1 MTFMNKELMMKKIA
15 VLTDSGSGISQNEA
29 NELGIFVLPLLVMV
43 DGKTYQDG
51 VEIQLDELYA
61 MLTDKKHP
69 KTSTPLYQSIEN
81 ILVKIKNLGYTDVI
95 ALPLTSGLS
104 STFQSISIAA
114 QEANINLHLIDVYST
129 CMIQNHCAR
138 LAQKLVHENKEIED
152 ILNELNRVI
161 GLSNTIILP
170 NDLDYLKQGGRL
182 TPLAAS
188 LASMFKIRPVLQL
201 NQNVLG
207 KIDVLNKVRTDR
219 KALELAIDTLDET
232 FKSQKVRIY
241 IIHSAADER
250 CVMAKEL
257 LITKGYSEACISI
270 HAIAAVIASHTG
282 LDCLGIQFIVE

>member
-1 MTFMNKELMMKKIA
+1 MKKIA
-15 VLTDSGSGISQNEA
+15 VLTDSGSGISQKDA

-81 ILVKIKNLGYTDVI
+81 ILIKIKNLGYTDVI

-114 QEANINLHLIDVYST
+114 QEANIKLHLIDVYST
-129 CMIQNHCAR
+129 CMIQNHCAQ
-138 LAQKLVHENKEIED
+138 LAQKLVNENNEVED
-152 ILNELNRVI
+152 IIVELNRVI
-161 GLSNTIILP
+161 NLSNTIILP

-232 FKSQKVRIY
+232 FNNQKVRIY

-250 CVMAKEL
+250 CNMAKEL
-257 LITKGYSEACISI
+257 LISKGYSESCISI

-282 LDCLGIQFIVE
+282 LDCLGIQFIAE

>member
-1 MTFMNKELMMKKIA
+1 MKKIA

-152 ILNELNRVI
+152 ILNVLNRVI

-232 FKSQKVRIY
+232 FNSHKVRIY

>member
-1 MTFMNKELMMKKIA
+1 MRKIA

-29 NELGIFVLPLLVMV
+29 NELGIFVLPLLVNV
-43 DGKTYQDG
+43 EGKTYQDG
-51 VEIQLDELYA
+51 VEIQLDELYT
-61 MLTDKKHP
+61 MLKDKKHP

-81 ILVKIKNLGYTDVI
+81 NLIKLKNLGYTDVI

-129 CMIQNHCAR
+129 CMIQNHCVK
-138 LAQKLVHENKEIED
+138 LAQRLISEGKDID
-152 ILNELNRVI
+152 IILNELNRVI
-161 GLSNTIILP
+161 LSSNTIILP
-170 NDLDYLKQGGRL
+170 NDLEYLKQGGRL

-201 NQNVLG
+201 NQSVLG

-219 KALELAIDTLDET
+219 KALELAIDTLDQT
-232 FKSQKVRIY
+232 FMNKKVKIY
-241 IIHSAADER
+241 IIHSAADDR
-250 CVMAKEL
+250 CNQAKEL
-257 LITKGYSEACISI
+257 LMSKGYSESSIEI

-282 LDCLGIQFIVE
+282 LDCLGIQFIEV

>member
-1 MTFMNKELMMKKIA
+1 MNEEFMMKKIA
-15 VLTDSGSGISQNEA
+15 ILTDSGSGISQIEA
-29 NELGIFVLPLLVMV
+29 KELGIFVLPLLVMV

-51 VEIQLDELYA
+51 VEIQLNELYT
-61 MLTDKKHP
+61 LLEEKKHP

-95 ALPLTSGLS
+95 AIPLTSGLS
-104 STFQSISIAA
+104 STFQSITIAA
-114 QEANINLHLIDVYST
+114 QEANINLHLVDVYST

-138 LAQKLVHENKEIED
+138 LAQEYINENKDIEFVV
-152 ILNELNRVI
+152 NELNRI
-161 GLSNTIILP
+161 ISLSNTIILP

-201 NQNVLG
+201 NQSVLG

-219 KALELAIDTLDET
+219 KALELAIDTLDQT
-232 FKSQKVRIY
+232 FKGKKVRIY

-250 CVMAKEL
+250 CAMAKEL
-257 LITKGYSEACISI
+257 LISKGYSETCISI

-282 LDCLGIQFIVE
+282 LDCLGIQFIVED

>member
-1 MTFMNKELMMKKIA
+1 MNKELMMKKIA
-15 VLTDSGSGISQNEA
+15 VLTDSGSGISQKEA

>member
-1 MTFMNKELMMKKIA
+1 MNKELMMKKIA

-138 LAQKLVHENKEIED
+138 LAQKLVNENKEVED
-152 ILNELNRVI
+152 VVNELNRVI
-161 GLSNTIILP
+161 SLSNTIILP

-207 KIDVLNKVRTDR
+207 KIDVLSKVRTDR

-232 FKSQKVRIY
+232 FKNHKVRIY

-257 LITKGYSEACISI
+257 LISKGYSEACISI